1 MSEPEIRELY
11 SRLLAGWNRRESE
24 AFAAPFAEDGEVV
37 GFDGSQISGR
47 PHIAAEMQRIFKDHL
62 TGTYVGKV
70 RGVQLLGPQAAVV
83 RAVAGVVPAGQSD
96 LDPKLNSVQAL
107 IAEQRAGRWQI
118 VLYQNTPAQFHGRPD
133 LAESLTDELRNSA
146 RQLVVDGGRDRR
158 PFD

>member
-11 SRLLAGWNRRESE
+11 RRLLDGWNRRDGE
-24 AFAAPFAEDGEVV
+24 AFAAPFAEDGDVI

-47 PHIAAEMQRIFKDHL
+47 TRIAAEMDHA

-70 RGVQLLGPQAAVV
+70 RGVRMLGPQTAVV
-83 RAVAGVVPAGQSD
+83 RAVAGVVPAGHSD

-107 IAEQRAGRWQI
+107 VAEQRDGRWHI

-133 LAESLTDELRNSA
+133 LAESLTDELRSRLAVN
-146 RQLVVDGGRDRR
+146 GGRDRR
-158 PFD
+158 